1 MLHFTVALGEPGAN
15 FLGIVLERAIA
26 ALVGNLAVF
35 IDDVE
40 PLRPRGVGVVGSV
53 GHFIDTER
61 HRILEALGEIIG
73 NGHAVVEILGLHVAN
88 VVLIFSIGFHA
99 PLVEGMSFAN
109 VDGEEIDVILVVVI
123 ELNDV
128 ANLAAKR
135 RSSETAKDQD
145 QRSASGFF
153 ADVKAARAIE
163 RDEAGVRS
171 VVADFQVAAMH
182 VGQSIADHVEGIFGA
197 ASHETEKDVDT
208 HQKSG

>member
-1 MLHFTVALGEPGAN
+1 VLHFAVALGEPGAN
-15 FLGIVLERAIA
+15 FLGIILERAIA
-26 ALVGNLAVF
+26 ALVRNLAVF

-40 PLRPRGVGVVGSV
+40 PLGPSGVGVVGGI

-61 HRILEALGEIIG
+61 HRILEALGEILG
-73 NGHAVVEILGLHVAN
+73 NGHAVVQIFGLHVAN

-99 PLVEGMSFAN
+99 PLVEGMGFAN

-135 RSSETAKDQD
+135 RSSETAKDED
-145 QRSASGFF
+145 ERSASGFF
-153 ADVKAARAIE
+153 ADVKAGRAIE
-163 RDEAGVRS
+163 CDEAGIRS

-182 VGQSIADHVEGIFGA
+182 VGKSIADHVEGIFGA
-197 ASHETEKDVDT
+197 ASHETEEDVDT